1 MDYVIVGN
9 GVAGITAALDVRR
22 RDPRAAIT
30 VISGETDYFFSRTA
44 LMYSFMDR
52 LSRRD
57 LEPYE
62 RGVYDAQRIR
72 RVRGWVQDLDAHS
85 RTLKLDSGQS
95 IAWDRLLL
103 ATGSHPRRPD
113 WQGLEN
119 VRSGLVNFASMQD
132 LDACETVARRGGK
145 AVVVG
150 GGLIGLELVECLR
163 WAGMEVTFLIREPWY
178 WPIALNEAESAMVIG
193 HLRHHGV
200 NVVTGE
206 VVTAVETD
214 AAGAVTGISTDPS
227 MTGRPL
233 TPNDEKGVLA
243 RSPSTEPRMPKSGN
257 APDATALSGSRLRSG
272 AFSEQRGSRYEC
284 CALGVSIGVEPAIDW
299 LRNVSTPPRLG
310 RGVIVDA
317 GFRTSLPS
325 VFAAGDCAEIELSRR
340 TPFVEQIWYSAKRQS
355 ALAARS
361 MLGEPIQYEPP
372 IFFNSSK
379 FFEIEYT
386 TVGRFPRD
394 SEPTQLP
401 SAHEFYFRYP
411 GKDVS
416 LRIAEQDDAVRAF
429 NLLGSRWDHNQ
440 CERWIEER
448 RSLDDV
454 MDRLHQAQFDVEFG
468 RLDLAPVRAAF
479 KQWRAGAS
487 ASVEVTA

>member
-1 MDYVIVGN
+1 
-9 GVAGITAALDVRR
+9 
-22 RDPRAAIT
+22 

-206 VVTAVETD
+206 AVTAVETD
-214 AAGAVTGISTDPS
+214 AAGAVTAISTDLS
-227 MTGRPL
+227 MTGRSV
-233 TPNDEKGVLA
+233 TPDVE
-243 RSPSTEPRMPKSGN
+243 N
-257 APDATALSGSRLRSG
+257 AAPAQSREGHRAASDGYPTLPHGRGSVSAL
-272 AFSEQRGSRYEC
+272 SEQRGSRYEC
-284 CALGVSIGVEPAIDW
+284 SALGVSIGVEPAVDW
-299 LRNVSTPPRLG
+299 LRHVSTPPRLG
-310 RGVIVDA
+310 RGILVDA
-317 GFRTSLPS
+317 GFRTSLPA
-325 VFAAGDCAEIELSRR
+325 VFAAGDCAELELPGRA
-340 TPFVEQIWYSAKRQS
+340 PFVEQIWYSAKRQG

-379 FFEIEYT
+379 FFAIEYT

-394 SEPTQLP
+394 SEPAQLP
-401 SAHEFYFRYP
+401 AAHEFYFRYP
-411 GKDVS
+411 GQDVS
-416 LRIAEQDDAVRAF
+416 LRIAEQDGAVRAF

-440 CERWIEER
+440 CEQWIGER

-468 RLDLAPVRAAF
+468 RLDLAPARAAF
-479 KQWRAGAS
+479 KQWRTAAGAGL
-487 ASVEVTA
+487 EVTA

>member
-1 MDYVIVGN
+1 MDYAIVGN

-44 LMYSFMDR
+44 LMYAFMDR

-85 RTLKLDSGQS
+85 RTLQLDNGQS

-113 WQGLEN
+113 WQGLDR
-119 VRSGLVNFASMQD
+119 VRSGLVNFVSMQD
-132 LDACETVARRGGK
+132 LDACETVTRRGGK

-150 GGLIGLELVECLR
+150 GGLIGIELVECLR

-214 AAGAVTGISTDPS
+214 SAGAVAA
-227 MTGRPL
+227 
-233 TPNDEKGVLA
+233 V
-243 RSPSTEPRMPKSGN
+243 STE
-257 APDATALSGSRLRSG
+257 
-272 AFSEQRGSRYEC
+272 RGSRYEC
-284 CALGVSIGVEPAIDW
+284 CALGVSIGVEPAVDW
-299 LRNVSTPPRLG
+299 LHNVSTPPRLG

-317 GFRTSLPS
+317 GFRASLPS
-325 VFAAGDCAEIELSRR
+325 VFAAGDCAEIELSGRA
-340 TPFVEQIWYSAKRQS
+340 PLVEQLWYSAKRQG

-361 MLGEPIQYEPP
+361 VLGEPIQYEPP
-372 IFFNSSK
+372 IFFNGSK

-394 SEPTQLP
+394 SEPAKLP
-401 SAHEFYFRYP
+401 AAHEFYFRYP

-416 LRIAEQDDAVRAF
+416 LRIAEQDGAVRAF

-479 KQWRAGAS
+479 KQWRAGA
-487 ASVEVTA
+487 AVSVGVTA

>member
-1 MDYVIVGN
+1 MDYAIVGN
-9 GVAGITAALDVRR
+9 GVAGITAALDVRK
-22 RDPRAAIT
+22 RDPRAGIT

-62 RGVYDAQRIR
+62 RGVFDAQRIQ
-72 RVRGWVQDLDAHS
+72 RVRGWVTGLDAQAH
-85 RTLKLDSGQS
+85 TLKLDNGQS
-95 IAWDRLLL
+95 VAWDRLLL

-113 WQGLEN
+113 WQGLDR
-119 VRSGLVNFASMQD
+119 VRSGLVNFVSMQD
-132 LDACETVARRGGK
+132 LEACEAIARRGGK

-150 GGLIGLELVECLR
+150 GGLIGIELVECLR

-178 WPIALNEAESAMVIG
+178 WPIALSPAESAMVIG
-193 HLRHHGV
+193 HLRRHGV
-200 NVVTGE
+200 NVLTGE
-206 VVTAVETD
+206 VVAAVETD
-214 AAGAVTGISTDPS
+214 AAGAVTGISTGLS
-227 MTGRPL
+227 MAGGPFI
-233 TPNDEKGVLA
+233 PNDEA
-243 RSPSTEPRMPKSGN
+243 PSTEPRMSKSGN
-257 APDATALSGSRLRSG
+257 APEPTASSRSRLRSG
-272 AFSEQRGSRYEC
+272 ASSEQQGSRYEC
-284 CALGVSIGVEPAIDW
+284 CALGVSIGVEPAVDW
-299 LRNVSTPPRLG
+299 LRNVSSPPRIG
-310 RGVIVDA
+310 RGIFVDA

-325 VFAAGDCAEIELSRR
+325 VFAAGDCAELELPGRA
-340 TPFVEQIWYSAKRQS
+340 PLVEQIWYSAKRQG

-372 IFFNSSK
+372 VFFNSSK

-394 SEPTQLP
+394 SGPAPL
-401 SAHEFYFRYP
+401 SAGREFYFRYP

-416 LRIAEQDDAVRAF
+416 LRIAEQDGAVRAF

-440 CERWIEER
+440 CEQWIAER

-468 RLDLAPVRAAF
+468 RLDLAPARAAF
-479 KQWRAGAS
+479 KQWRAAAS
-487 ASVEVTA
+487 AEVAL